1 MLKSALIIRI
11 QKISRLLSQSFRSS
25 SSSRSRSNTMDG
37 CVGSTAELLSFND
50 LTLSLLFAL
59 FYTRFQRLNE
69 SSSAINLC
77 ELSVSGEDN

>member
-1 MLKSALIIRI
+1 
-11 QKISRLLSQSFRSS
+11 
-25 SSSRSRSNTMDG
+25 MDG

-50 LTLSLLFAL
+50 LTPSLLLFAL

-77 ELSVSGEDN
+77 ELSAVSGEDN

>member
-1 MLKSALIIRI
+1 
-11 QKISRLLSQSFRSS
+11 
-25 SSSRSRSNTMDG
+25 MDG

>member
-25 SSSRSRSNTMDG
+25 SSSRSNTLDG

-50 LTLSLLFAL
+50 LTLSLLLFAL

-77 ELSVSGEDN
+77 ELSAVSGEDN